1 MNVHLPEG
9 WHFIQASQKRHYFQG
24 GRSLCGRFTAVSPPV
39 ADALNGSDVAHFYN
53 CVPCERKLRTGS
65 TRRRRMV
72 RPYTLMNGT
81 FNGLPL
87 RRIIAVKT
95 SEDAPGFTRT
105 TFRVLGG
112 ANRKLEERLHLVTK
126 PR

>member
-1 MNVHLPEG
+1 
-9 WHFIQASQKRHYFQG
+9 
-24 GRSLCGRFTAVSPPV
+24 
-39 ADALNGSDVAHFYN
+39 
-53 CVPCERKLRTGS
+53 
-65 TRRRRMV
+65 
-72 RPYTLMNGT
+72 MNGT

-112 ANRKLEERLHLVTK
+112 ANRKLEERLHLGDDATLILSSSVDGWIIAFEGDLYRGYEITIELQK
-126 PR
+126 SAGAQVANCAVPQKILRPESFQKTNL